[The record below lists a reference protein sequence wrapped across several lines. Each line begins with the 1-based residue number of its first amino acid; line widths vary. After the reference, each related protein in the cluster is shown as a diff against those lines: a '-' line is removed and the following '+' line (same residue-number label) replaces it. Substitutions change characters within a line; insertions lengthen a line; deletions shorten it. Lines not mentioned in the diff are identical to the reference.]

1 MKRERERY
9 RKLFEET
16 MAEIFLTRGRKQRP
30 DPGNTGREAPRQKKK
45 KNSKRFTSRYV
56 IVKMTKF
63 QIKREI

>member
-16 MAEIFLTRGRKQRP
+16 MAEIFLTWGRKQT
-30 DPGNTGREAPRQKKK
+30 PGPGSTGREAPPQKK